1 MPITPRQRPLRAR
14 RCPPRRTPPCVQ
26 RGGHHSAGRPP
37 HRSARRSTLAKP
49 KRRRFTAKY
58 KLRILREADAL
69 DETGG
74 VGEMLRREGLY
85 FSYLSAWRRER
96 ERGELDGLKPKTRG
110 RKPSPGKATAK
121 ESQRLARE
129 NERLKKQLAQAEAII
144 EIQKKVAS
152 LLGITLKTID
162 DDGSDS

>member
-1 MPITPRQRPLRAR
+1 MTRMADGSPLMV
-14 RCPPRRTPPCVQ
+14 PNGNGKPDPEVV
-26 RGGHHSAGRPP
+26 
-37 HRSARRSTLAKP
+37 AKP

-96 ERGELDGLKPKTRG
+96 ERGELDGLTPKTRG
-110 RKPSPGKATAK
+110 RKPSPDKGLAK
-121 ESQRLARE
+121 ENQRLSRE
-129 NERLKKQLAQAEAII
+129 VERISKRLAQAEAII
-144 EIQKKVAS
+144 GIQKKVAS
-152 LLGITLKTID
+152 LLGIQLKTID
-162 DDGSDS
+162 DDESDS

>member
-1 MPITPRQRPLRAR
+1 MTRMAD
-14 RCPPRRTPPCVQ
+14 
-26 RGGHHSAGRPP
+26 GSP
-37 HRSARRSTLAKP
+37 HMVPNGNGKPDPEVVAKP

-96 ERGELDGLKPKTRG
+96 ERGELDGLKAKTRG
-110 RKPSPGKATAK
+110 RKPSPDKGLAK
-121 ESQRLARE
+121 ENQRLSRE
-129 NERLKKQLAQAEAII
+129 VERISKQLAQAEAII
-144 EIQKKVAS
+144 GIQRKVAS
-152 LLGITLKTID
+152 LLGIQLKTID
-162 DDGSDS
+162 DDESDS